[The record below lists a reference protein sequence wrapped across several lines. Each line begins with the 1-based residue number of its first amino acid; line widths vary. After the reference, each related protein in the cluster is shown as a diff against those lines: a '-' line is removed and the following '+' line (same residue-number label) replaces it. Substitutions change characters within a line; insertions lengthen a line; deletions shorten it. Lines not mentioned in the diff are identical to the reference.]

1 MCWRFKNNWV
11 TLFHLFRQTESF
23 WDRLGSAKYHHR
35 QDVSKIVFCS
45 CSTICLCL
53 FRSDHRWLV
62 ELLRANTNWEQFSML
77 SSLKFSIKF
86 NLNFK
91 YEFFNYVQIDLW
103 GRQFGAR
110 TFVLSARLRLWEG
123 TTSLCGALLFVSG
136 DEIELNWILCCS
148 PEEILWFFVNFVHFV
163 KVGVKRALNP
173 EKTNF

>member
-1 MCWRFKNNWV
+1 MCWRFKNNWA
-11 TLFHLFRQTESF
+11 TLFHWSRRTESF

-77 SSLKFSIKF
+77 SSLRFPIKF

-91 YEFFNYVQIDLW
+91 DEFFNYVQIDLW

-136 DEIELNWILCCS
+136 DEI
-148 PEEILWFFVNFVHFV
+148 
-163 KVGVKRALNP
+163 
-173 EKTNF
+173 